1 MTIDKDS
8 KVAVLKSD
16 IDLRNAHA
24 DDPNNMQATSLEDLN
39 YVKIVATAPSAGETG
54 QLFYNTADNRLYI
67 CIDGA
72 TNDFEILAAGAAFVA
87 D

>member
-39 YVKIVATAPSAGETG
+39 YVKIVATAPTTGAAG
-54 QLFYNTADNRLYI
+54 QVFYNTDDNKLYV
-67 CIDGA
+67 CTA
-72 TNDFEILAAGAAFVA
+72 TDTFKKSTAFTS
-87 D
+87 